1 MVPPPIAA
9 WRNCVAVEP
18 AAWQPGM
25 AIRLR
30 IASMRWLIGILL
42 ALFLGL
48 QYRLWWGE
56 GGIRERDRLEAE
68 VAVQQER
75 NQELEM
81 RNRKLADE
89 VDLLK
94 SGVGV
99 EERARRDLG
108 LIGEGEVFYMLLDKP
123 VVEP

>member
-1 MVPPPIAA
+1 IENHRHKYLIFGASCGHGPQQSEWKKPMQGLVQQTARIAA
-9 WRNCVAVEP
+9 
-18 AAWQPGM
+18 
-25 AIRLR
+25 
-30 IASMRWLIGILL
+30 MRWLIGILL

-56 GGIRERDRLEAE
+56 GGSSERARLEAE
-68 VAVQQER
+68 VAAQQDR
-75 NQELEM
+75 NRELEA

-99 EERARRDLG
+99 EERA
-108 LIGEGEVFYMLLDKP
+108 
-123 VVEP
+123 